1 MHLGNKKKGEKMRKN
16 TKSKSE
22 KKGIWKIILPI
33 IIAILGGIGI
43 TVAINTTE
51 NGGIKVQIEYAPEV
65 IPALI
70 ENDEGE
76 VFEDETIPTVEDID
90 GGGEF
95 QDKDTGLSIS
105 EGDVYYELG
114 AIEWV
119 DTSSPEAF
127 KESVYGRCIIAN
139 NVYGAQCVSLARA
152 FWWDYAGFDV
162 STCGT
167 GLAKGMM
174 NCADDNAKD
183 KFKVIWDVNEIQN
196 GTWIVLDG
204 SWTGHIC
211 MAMGPVK
218 NGYVACLG
226 ENQGGNSCPGVAGAA
241 ANIINL
247 SVKNFIGGY
256 TPYDYIV
263 PEPEPEPE
271 PVPDVPDTGIVKF

>member
-1 MHLGNKKKGEKMRKN
+1 MNKNKKAI
-16 TKSKSE
+16 SKE
-22 KKGIWKIILPI
+22 GIWKIVIAAV
-33 IIAILGGIGI
+33 IAILGACGI

-51 NGGIKVQIEYAPEV
+51 NGGLTVHIEYAPENL
-65 IPALI
+65 PALI

-76 VFEDETIPTVEDID
+76 VLEDITLPTVEDID

-95 QDKDTGLSIS
+95 KDKDTGLSTS
-105 EGDVYYELG
+105 DGEVYYDLG

-119 DTSSPEAF
+119 DTSTPEAF
-127 KESVYGRCIIAN
+127 KESAYGRCIYAN
-139 NVYGAQCVSLARA
+139 NYWGAQCVSEARA

-174 NCADDNAKD
+174 NCADENARD
-183 KFKVIWDVNEIQN
+183 RFKVIWSVDEIQA

-204 SWTGHIC
+204 ATTGHIC
-211 MAMGPVK
+211 MALGPVT
-218 NGYVACLG
+218 NGYVACFG
-226 ENQGGNSCPGVAGAA
+226 QNQGGTPCPKGGAA
-241 ANIINL
+241 GNVVNI

-263 PEPEPEPE
+263 PDPDPEPTPSA
-271 PVPDVPDTGIVKF
+271 PDTGIVK